1 MKRLIS
7 VFIITAM
14 LFSSTLGMIS
24 AYADELNDTESD
36 IEDTEDNIQ
45 TEATDISALIQKLNE
60 IEAIEDIEN
69 KYNVK
74 TVNAWIEKAK
84 AAIENQNIT
93 KVEIE
98 SLIAECNE
106 IIANV
111 ALPITSA
118 EEFLTMQ
125 PDGNYILMT
134 DITLSENYG
143 EFSGFLNGN
152 GKTVTLEGANGVFST
167 LNGAVIR
174 NLIIDGNIITE
185 GDLGALTTI
194 AYGEAYVTNVI
205 NNSNI
210 TVNVADK
217 KVSGFIHTPFI

>member
-45 TEATDISALIQKLNE
+45 TEDTDVSALIQKLNE

-93 KVEIE
+93 KVEI
-98 SLIAECNE
+98 
-106 IIANV
+106 
-111 ALPITSA
+111 
-118 EEFLTMQ
+118 
-125 PDGNYILMT
+125 D
-134 DITLSENYG
+134 
-143 EFSGFLNGN
+143 
-152 GKTVTLEGANGVFST
+152 
-167 LNGAVIR
+167 
-174 NLIIDGNIITE
+174 
-185 GDLGALTTI
+185 
-194 AYGEAYVTNVI
+194 
-205 NNSNI
+205 
-210 TVNVADK
+210 
-217 KVSGFIHTPFI
+217 